1 MKKTFT
7 KKQSIFL
14 FAFIEFAFYS
24 MYACFIAYVVAFALD
39 RGYSESVASYAVM
52 TYMLAAFIGQFLL
65 GSLCDRRQMNKYVFL
80 CGMAISA
87 VLQAAIFFFNSLPL
101 FFILYTVVG
110 FVTQPLGS
118 ILDTWMLKT
127 IDYDMI
133 NFGRARSMGTVG
145 YAFVMLAFGQ
155 LIKLYG
161 YRAAMIGT
169 VICTIFTLLP
179 ALIVPNVK
187 QMPEER
193 VSGGIKASGK
203 EEKTGGIRDL
213 LRSREYRSLLVVLF
227 LLGLAVAP
235 FNNLKIMILQA
246 VGGDVGDQGV
256 DSFIGCVA
264 QFLTFCFP
272 QFVSMFSEYG
282 KLVVSA
288 SLACIGSVIFFIAK
302 VPLVVF
308 AGTFLILGL
317 YGITNSSTRFIVG
330 KYLEP
335 RLHTK
340 AIGVGDACYNTISA
354 VFAML
359 YAGNLSE
366 HFGVRSVILI
376 SIFLTAGA
384 LVYLRFSALREK
396 FFRAG

>member
-1 MKKTFT
+1 MKKSFS
-7 KKQSIFL
+7 KRQSIF
-14 FAFIEFAFYS
+14 FFGFIEFAFYS
-24 MYACFIAYVVAFALD
+24 MYACFIAYAVAFALS
-39 RGYSESVASYAVM
+39 RGYSESIASYAVM
-52 TYMLAAFIGQFLL
+52 TYMLAAFIGQFIL
-65 GSLCDRRQMNKYVFL
+65 GGMCDKRQINKYVFL
-80 CGMAISA
+80 CGMTLSAI
-87 VLQAAIFFFNSLPL
+87 LQTAIFFFDSLPL
-101 FFILYTVVG
+101 FFILYTCVG
-110 FVTQPLGS
+110 FVTQPMGS
-118 ILDTWMLKT
+118 ILDSWMLKA

-155 LIKLYG
+155 LIKVYG

-169 VICTIFTLLP
+169 IICTAFTLLP
-179 ALIVPNVK
+179 ALIVPNTRTEAPAQK
-187 QMPEER
+187 SR
-193 VSGGIKASGK
+193 SSGS
-203 EEKTGGIRDL
+203 IRDL
-213 LRSREYRSLLVVLF
+213 LQCRQYRSLLVVLF

-235 FNNLKIMILQA
+235 FNNLKIMILQN
-246 VGGDVGDQGV
+246 VGGDVGDQGI

-288 SLACIGSVIFFIAK
+288 SLACIGSIIFFIAK
-302 VPLVVF
+302 APFIVF

-330 KYLEP
+330 KYLDP
-335 RLHTK
+335 GLHTK

-366 HFGVRSVILI
+366 LFGVRAVILI
-376 SIFLTAGA
+376 SILLTAGA
-384 LVYLRFSALREK
+384 LVYLRFSALRDRI
-396 FFRAG
+396 FRAG